1 MSYWLTCTGNGT
13 AGLAFAFESGLLAD
27 TECCSPGPQFHA
39 VLLWAMLE
47 ALVVATCLP
56 ASWLM
61 LLQVQCAHH
70 CHIIELPLSVWAT
83 YADAQPDT
91 SSLTSYACHA
101 GRSVAS

>member
-13 AGLAFAFESGLLAD
+13 AGLAFAFECGLLAIS
-27 TECCSPGPQFHA
+27 ERCSPGPQLHA

-61 LLQVQCAHH
+61 PLQVQCAV
-70 CHIIELPLSVWAT
+70 CRIIELPLPIWAT
-83 YADAQPDT
+83 WAVAQSQVP
-91 SSLTSYACHA
+91 AA
-101 GRSVAS
+101 